1 MRALARA
8 ALLAA
13 ALAAT
18 VGRAPVQAQAN
29 PFRDVPGDHW
39 SLAAIRKLA
48 EEGLVEGFPDGTFK
62 GKKVV
67 TRYDLAIHLAKLLA
81 RVDRLRASGRA
92 GLTPEDAVTV
102 TRLTTEYKQE
112 LDLLGVKVDALEGRL
127 GAVERTTQKLEKD
140 LSNVR
145 VEGLYQ
151 VEANFVDEPFDF
163 TRYPFDTSTNR
174 FHRFRRA
181 GEFPGQFSASSGN
194 EQSGDTR
201 TNRTG
206 LQPIQHTVF
215 LRFLGNPF
223 ALDGL
228 NKNVETFLELR
239 GVLSGPTEQRL
250 AYRFSDPPI
259 AGDAI
264 DDFATDII
272 DERRVSVNKAH
283 MILDS
288 KRLRLR
294 VFGEEAISDFGG
306 PLSLFTSEGLASA
319 LLDDFSPEQ
328 GVEAS
333 GAFKKLSYNASVL
346 KDFRRSDLQAFSV
359 QDRVEGFNRNDL
371 YETFQPLTTSE
382 QDAFGLRLSYFT
394 DPEEVKNRL
403 VFGTTYSEHVAGYED
418 LDDFNRAIGFD
429 VVWEHRSEAT
439 VDSAFTLV
447 NTVGFG
453 DQQDWGYLYDLSY
466 EKNRW
471 AVTAKHYRFGRDF
484 RANLAALPWV
494 ETGTS
499 GTNRNFRRPG
509 GFFSRVEGERLF
521 RGQARYTADDTL
533 LRTIDSLV
541 FNLTYVQKW
550 WEADP
555 DDPAEI
561 DGNTARKLQ
570 LRTIADL
577 TERTHVELNTE
588 YIKDVLEE
596 EKGELRNS
604 IQVDVTVF
612 GDTTASAELE
622 FLDDYDRQD
631 DDGDSL
637 STRRGQITV
646 NSQIT
651 DEVFA
656 KGYVETIKNDD
667 RALTRSG
674 SSFVGTEFRRE
685 NGLDVNRV
693 GGELTFAVEDD
704 FSVKGY
710 AEREEVQDIVN
721 PDRDGTFDRY
731 ALEGTYNFTRALKF
745 RYVRGWQ
752 DYDFVTADDDYIIN
766 NFAELLY
773 RPTEATELMLTYG
786 LEYEEGGF
794 PPDRGPLV
802 FWRTNQVLQL
812 RAQTTF

>member
-1 MRALARA
+1 MRAVLRR

-13 ALAAT
+13 ALAAG
-18 VGRAPVQAQAN
+18 VARAPVAAQAN

-48 EEGLVEGFPDGTFK
+48 EEGLVEGFPDGTYK

-81 RVDRLRASGRA
+81 RVDRIRASGRA

-174 FHRFRRA
+174 FLKFRRA
-181 GEFPGQFSASSGN
+181 GSFPDQFSSSGGN
-194 EQSGDTR
+194 EQSGDTE

-228 NKNVETFLELR
+228 NKNVETFLELK
-239 GVLSGPTEQRL
+239 GVLAGPSDQRL
-250 AYRFSDPPI
+250 QYRFSDPPI
-259 AGDAI
+259 AGDAV
-264 DDFATDII
+264 DDFATNII

-294 VFGEEAISDFGG
+294 VFGEEAITDFGG
-306 PLSLFTSEGLASA
+306 PLSLFTSEGFASA

-333 GAFKKLSYNASVL
+333 GAYKKLSYNASIL
-346 KDFRRSDLQAFSV
+346 KDFSTSSSR
-359 QDRVEGFNRNDL
+359 GFNRNDL
-371 YETFQPLTTSE
+371 YEEFSPVATSE
-382 QDAFGLRLSYFT
+382 QDAFGLRLTYFT
-394 DPEEVKNRL
+394 HPEDVKNRL

-418 LDDFNRAIGFD
+418 LNDFNRAIGFD
-429 VVWEHRSEAT
+429 VLWEHRSEAT
-439 VDSAFTLV
+439 VDSSLVLV

-466 EKNRW
+466 EKDRW
-471 AVTAKHYRFGRDF
+471 AVTAKHYRFGRDW

-494 ETGTS
+494 ETSTS

-509 GFFSRVEGERLF
+509 GYTSRVAGERLF
-521 RGQARYTADDTL
+521 RGQARYTADDTF
-533 LRTIDSLV
+533 LRNIESLV

-555 DDPAEI
+555 DNAQDF

-588 YIKDVLEE
+588 YIKDVLEN

-604 IQVDVTVF
+604 VQVDVTVF

-622 FLDDYDRQD
+622 FLDDYDRTD
-631 DDGDSL
+631 ADGDSL

-667 RALTRSG
+667 RALTRTG
-674 SSFVGTEFRRE
+674 VEYLGEEFRRN

-693 GGELTFAVEDD
+693 GGELTYAVEDD
-704 FSVKGY
+704 FSLKGY
-710 AEREEVQDIVN
+710 AEREEVQDILN
-721 PDRDGTFDRY
+721 PERDGTFDRY

-752 DYDFVTADDDYIIN
+752 DHNFVRADDDFIIN
-766 NFAELLY
+766 NFAELTY
-773 RPTEATELMLTYG
+773 RPTEATELLLTYG

-802 FWRTNQVLQL
+802 FWRTNQVLQM